1 MSQEKNI
8 ESEDHIWTMH
18 MQTLMKR
25 KKNMETAQII
35 DKALFEY
42 YSEKGME
49 VPKWRKPIN
58 TWWRDYLI
66 ELGLDPNN
74 P

>member
-1 MSQEKNI
+1 MSQEKNT
-8 ESEDHIWTMH
+8 ESEENLWKIR

-58 TWWRDYLI
+58 TWWRDYLK

>member
-1 MSQEKNI
+1 
-8 ESEDHIWTMH
+8 

-42 YSEKGME
+42 YSERGME

-58 TWWRDYLI
+58 TWWRDYLK

>member
-1 MSQEKNI
+1 
-8 ESEDHIWTMH
+8 

-49 VPKWRKPIN
+49 VPQWKTKKDPE
-58 TWWRDYLI
+58 WWIDYLREI
-66 ELGLDPNN
+66 YEEE
-74 P
+74 